1 MYKYQADVVRVVD
14 GDTLVVNIDVGF
26 NIRHEITA
34 RILGIDTH
42 EIHFVKHE
50 SEEYKRGMK
59 EREFVQ
65 DWVEE
70 GQISHSDRFPFV
82 VETRVREGEKG
93 KYGRYLIDIV
103 RKSDSS
109 TLTAELKENFKD
121 IDYE

>member
-50 SEEYKRGMK
+50 SRIQERDEGKRIRPRLG
-59 EREFVQ
+59 
-65 DWVEE
+65 
-70 GQISHSDRFPFV
+70 
-82 VETRVREGEKG
+82 
-93 KYGRYLIDIV
+93 
-103 RKSDSS
+103 
-109 TLTAELKENFKD
+109 
-121 IDYE
+121 

>member
-1 MYKYQADVVRVVD
+1 MYKYQADVLRVVD
-14 GDTLVVNIDVGF
+14 GDTLEVKLDLGF
-26 NIRHEITA
+26 KIQHEITA

-50 SEEYKRGMK
+50 SEEYERGMK
-59 EREFVQ
+59 EKEFVQ

-70 GQISHSDRFPFV
+70 GQVADFSKYPFI
-82 VETRVREGEKG
+82 VETRKRSGEKG

-103 RKSDSS
+103 RKSDNS
-109 TLTAELKENFKD
+109 TLTAELQSNFED